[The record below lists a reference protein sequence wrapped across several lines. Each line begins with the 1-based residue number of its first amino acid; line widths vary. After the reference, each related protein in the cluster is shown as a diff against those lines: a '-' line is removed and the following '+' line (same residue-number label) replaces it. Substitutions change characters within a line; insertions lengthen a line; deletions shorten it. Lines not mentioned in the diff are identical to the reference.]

1 MNRQCGFTLTE
12 LIITVAI
19 AAIVIAIGVPAF
31 QDTMRSNR
39 MVTHTNDFI
48 GSLNLARSEAIKRG
62 RRVALCKSTDGAACT
77 NADNWEKGW
86 IVFVDVNNNAAVDA
100 GEVVIRA
107 HGPLDG
113 DNTLKQEVGTSVS
126 NYISYS
132 PDGFTRLING
142 AFQAGTLSFD
152 LCSGGQKNEIILSST
167 GRARLRKVS
176 CP

>member
-19 AAIVIAIGVPAF
+19 AAIVMAIGVPAF
-31 QDTMRSNR
+31 QDTIRSNR

-86 IVFVDVNNNAAVDA
+86 IVFVDVNNNAAVDV

-113 DNTLKQEVGTSVS
+113 DNTLQGNANVS
-126 NYISYS
+126 DYISYS
-132 PDGFTRLING
+132 PDGFTRLVNG
-142 AFQAGTLSFD
+142 GFQAGTLSFS
-152 LCSGGQKNEIILSST
+152 LCSGGQKNNIILSNT
-167 GRARLRKVS
+167 GRVRLGKVS